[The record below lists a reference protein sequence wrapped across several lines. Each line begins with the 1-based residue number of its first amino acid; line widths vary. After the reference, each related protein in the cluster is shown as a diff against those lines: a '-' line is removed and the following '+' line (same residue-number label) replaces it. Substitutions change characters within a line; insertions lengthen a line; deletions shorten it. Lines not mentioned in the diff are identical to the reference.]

1 MVGSY
6 VGSHRIDGS
15 YGILPFGFFFFFFL
29 SGINLDKII
38 HLNSQVQQVIRSP
51 IMN

>member
-6 VGSHRIDGS
+6 VGSHKINGS
-15 YGILPFGFFFFFFL
+15 YGILPFGFFFFFL
-29 SGINLDKII
+29 SGINLGKII
-38 HLNSQVQQVIRSP
+38 HLNSQVQQVIGSL